1 MLRFS
6 SRWMLLLLV
15 IVGLTAVACG
25 ASADSTYEK
34 IKPYKLEEVSG
45 SDFKKVKLTERAVE
59 RLGLQVVPA
68 GENTVPYAAI
78 VYGNHGEEWVYTN
91 PEPTL
96 FIREEVKVDYIKGT
110 LEGGTAYLLE
120 GPAAG
125 TLVVTA
131 GAAELWGTEFG
142 VGK

>member
-1 MLRFS
+1 MS
-6 SRWMLLLLV
+6 SRWALLLLV
-15 IVGLTAVACG
+15 IVGLTLVACS
-25 ASADSTYEK
+25 ASADGSYKK

-45 SDFKKVKLTERAVE
+45 SEFKKVKLTQEAVV
-59 RLGLQVVPA
+59 RTGIQVVPA
-68 GENTVPYAAI
+68 GELTVPYASI

-96 FIREEVKVDYIKGT
+96 FIREEVVVDRIEGT
-110 LEGGTAYLLE
+110 TEGGTAYLLE
-120 GPAAG
+120 GPAPG